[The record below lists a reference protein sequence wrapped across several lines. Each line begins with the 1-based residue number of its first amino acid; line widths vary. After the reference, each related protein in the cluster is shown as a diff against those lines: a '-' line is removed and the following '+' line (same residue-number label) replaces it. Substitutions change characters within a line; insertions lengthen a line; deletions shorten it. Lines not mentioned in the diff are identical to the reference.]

1 MCSERSLRNMESR
14 NLGSHMNYDDQPL
27 PPLSDWLLF
36 AVLMAWKCAPV
47 LLVVGVVTMLAVMVS
62 PT

>member
-1 MCSERSLRNMESR
+1 
-14 NLGSHMNYDDQPL
+14 MNYDSEPL

-47 LLVVGVVTMLAVMVS
+47 LFVVGVVTMLAVMVS

>member
-1 MCSERSLRNMESR
+1 MSYDSE
-14 NLGSHMNYDDQPL
+14 PL

-47 LLVVGVVTMLAVMVS
+47 LLVVGVVTMLAVMVGGM
-62 PT
+62 

>member
-1 MCSERSLRNMESR
+1 MLRFGAEDD
-14 NLGSHMNYDDQPL
+14 GATPVNYDDQPL

-47 LLVVGVVTMLAVMVS
+47 ILVVGVVTMLAVMVS
-62 PT
+62 ST